1 MAIFPPIVFGLLFA
15 LGTSGKSIE
24 IDDNELITQ
33 FRSIDSGT
41 NLKSNEIQNEAIL
54 PNEKEN
60 HVGKFLPKT
69 TFGNYISLLTGL
81 LYFRYVYI
89 TYCLDG

>member
-24 IDDNELITQ
+24 IDDNELINQ
-33 FRSIDSGT
+33 FRNIDSGT

-69 TFGNYISLLTGL
+69 TFGNYISLLTRFL
-81 LYFRYVYI
+81 
-89 TYCLDG
+89 